1 MAIGRPLSL
10 TANVAT
16 KNISATATAS
26 QTQFTVTGGYRINE
40 IGVYR
45 NGVRLVDGVD
55 FTATDGSVVT
65 LLTAATEGDT
75 LEFAIF
81 DSFNVANT
89 IKPNESSQTI
99 NGKLTV
105 TGDLTANSDVI
116 GVSTRFN
123 AAVGIQ
129 SGGTQIGAGVTTLN
143 FVGSGN
149 TFAYDASANR
159 VDISISGSGAGGGLG
174 TAINYSDG
182 ETSTPF
188 SYIGHSVQVSENL
201 AINTSNAG
209 GNESFVVSVI
219 PNIVVNSGVA
229 VTVGSGKTMIIDV
242 LQIGD
247 L

>member
-1 MAIGRPLSL
+1 MPIGRPLDL

-16 KNISATATAS
+16 KVISATATAS
-26 QTQFTVTGGYRINE
+26 QTQFTVTGGYRINQL
-40 IGVYR
+40 GVFR

-55 FTATDGSVVT
+55 FTATDGSIVT
-65 LLTAATEGDT
+65 LLTPSAESDT
-75 LEFAIF
+75 LEFQIF

-89 IKPNESSQTI
+89 IKPNESTQTI
-99 NGKLTV
+99 SGKLTV
-105 TGDLTANSDVI
+105 TGDLTLSSDVI
-116 GVSTRFN
+116 GVSTRFTG
-123 AAVGIQ
+123 AIGIE
-129 SGGTQIGAGVTTLN
+129 SGGTAIGQGVTTLN

-149 TFAYDASANR
+149 TFAYDASTNT
-159 VDISISGSGAGGGLG
+159 VDISISGSGGGGGLG
-174 TAINYSDG
+174 TAINYADG

-188 SYIGHSVQVSENL
+188 SYIGHSVQVTENL

-219 PNIVVNSGVA
+219 PNITVNSGVA